1 MWQHEPGRAPAPPA
15 SYHLSFSSSAS
26 VSGDVEA
33 EKLPFLRPG
42 GLGPA
47 PSPGY
52 PTCLNLGLL
61 NYKMEMMLGQDFFF
75 FLKRIFSELKKKMSG
90 K

>member
-1 MWQHEPGRAPAPPA
+1 MWQHEPGRAPASRLPT
-15 SYHLSFSSSAS
+15 YHLSLSSSAS

-61 NYKMEMMLGQDFFF
+61 NYKMEMMLGQDFF
-75 FLKRIFSELKKKMSG
+75 LKKGFSAN
-90 K
+90 